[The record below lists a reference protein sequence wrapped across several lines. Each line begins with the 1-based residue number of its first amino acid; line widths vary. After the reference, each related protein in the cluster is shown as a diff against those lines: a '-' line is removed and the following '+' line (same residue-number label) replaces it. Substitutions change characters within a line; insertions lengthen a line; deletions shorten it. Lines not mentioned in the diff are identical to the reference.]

1 MKVHYLLALLFLAS
15 LGVAGCSESAA
26 DKPVAQ
32 GKSVTPPVKQAPKE
46 PKAEAKEADEK
57 DEKEIQENLAKLS
70 PEDRKLADQQR
81 FCAVNN
87 DERLGEMGTPFK
99 VMIKDQPVFLCC
111 GGCEKKA
118 LKNPDK
124 TLAKVK
130 ELKEKVAASSKK

>member
-1 MKVHYLLALLFLAS
+1 MKVHYLLSLVFIAS
-15 LGVAGCSESAA
+15 LGIAGCSEGVA
-26 DKPVAQ
+26 DKPMAQ
-32 GKSVTPPVKQAPKE
+32 DKTIPPIKQAPKE
-46 PKAEAKEADEK
+46 PKAADAKEADEK